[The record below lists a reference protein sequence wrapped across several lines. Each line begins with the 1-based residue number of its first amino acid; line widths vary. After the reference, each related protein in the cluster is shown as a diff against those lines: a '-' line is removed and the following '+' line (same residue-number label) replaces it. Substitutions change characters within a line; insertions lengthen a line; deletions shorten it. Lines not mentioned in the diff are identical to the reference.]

1 MNWSLLREQKLG
13 SCSHCSIPELS
24 VRYACGMRTS
34 GCLTNGTNSLATWKQ
49 INPNSRV
56 GQSYVVVSK
65 NSAYTKLRPESYF
78 YSRSGRNRLTLL
90 GLARPAREQISST
103 YELSISKCGSAQ
115 QRLVECTI
123 HYAYRLPLPHR
134 HTHTH
139 THGRP
144 SRLR

>member
-1 MNWSLLREQKLG
+1 M
-13 SCSHCSIPELS
+13 
-24 VRYACGMRTS
+24 
-34 GCLTNGTNSLATWKQ
+34 
-49 INPNSRV
+49 
-56 GQSYVVVSK
+56 VVSK
-65 NSAYTKLRPESYF
+65 NSAYTKLRPESYL

-139 THGRP
+139 THTADLHDCANVTQFVGLIYARFMEELTVAGFYR
-144 SRLR
+144 S